1 MKKDFDC
8 VEMKRHAQ
16 RELRQEYESR
26 RSEFASYEDF
36 INQTLMEHP
45 LSARFV
51 TREAGDVRGAAA
63 KLAR

>member
-16 RELRQEYESR
+16 RELRKEYESR

-36 INQTLMEHP
+36 INQTLKEHP
-45 LSARFV
+45 LIVRFV
-51 TREAGDVRGAAA
+51 TRETRDAGDAAV